1 MKLHYQPR
9 EKEKIKM
16 AVTIQDNMVVS
27 LAYSLTAD
35 GEIIE
40 RATAE
45 EPLDYL
51 HGAENIVPGLEKAL
65 SGKTIGD
72 RFTITLQPGEAYG
85 EYDESDLETVA
96 KDDIPDVEQL
106 EPGMVVV
113 LEDEEG
119 YIFDAIVREI
129 DSNSVILD
137 FNPPLAG
144 KVITYDVEV
153 LAIRDAEEEELAAGQ
168 PYGFDDED
176 YDDDDYEDDD
186 EE

>member
-1 MKLHYQPR
+1 
-9 EKEKIKM
+9 M

-27 LAYSLTAD
+27 LAYSLTTD
-35 GEIIE
+35 GEVIE

-65 SGKTIGD
+65 TGKKVGD

-85 EYDESDLETVA
+85 EYDESDLETVS
-96 KDDIPDVEQL
+96 KDDIPDVEML

-129 DSNSVILD
+129 NNDAVVLD

-153 LAIRDAEEEELAAGQ
+153 LGIREAEEEELAAGQ

-176 YDDDDYEDDD
+176 YDEDYD

>member
-1 MKLHYQPR
+1 MNIHYQPR
-9 EKEKIKM
+9 DKEEKTM

-65 SGKTIGD
+65 TGKTVGD
-72 RFTITLQPGEAYG
+72 RFTITLQPNEAYG
-85 EYDESDLETVA
+85 DYDDNDLESVS

-119 YIFDAIVREI
+119 YIFDAIVREVTN
-129 DSNSVILD
+129 DAVILD

-153 LAIRDAEEEELAAGQ
+153 LGIRDAEEEELAAGQ

-176 YDDDDYEDDD
+176 YDDDDYED